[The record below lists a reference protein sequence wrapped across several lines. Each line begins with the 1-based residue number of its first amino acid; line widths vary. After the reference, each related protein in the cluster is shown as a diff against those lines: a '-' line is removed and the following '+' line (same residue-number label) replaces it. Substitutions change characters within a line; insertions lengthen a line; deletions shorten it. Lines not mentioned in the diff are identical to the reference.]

1 MQAGRTDHERPE
13 LTSTAPSS
21 ATGSQAAAT
30 LDELVAQLPEGAAIT
45 DPVKTEAYRRDRAE
59 DPAAGTPAAVV
70 RATSTEDVQA
80 VVRFAA
86 ATGTPV
92 VPRGA
97 GTSLS
102 GGSTAVD
109 GGIVLSLERMRD
121 IKIDSVT
128 RTAVTQ
134 PGAFNGEVKEAAGQ
148 HGLWYPPDPASFT
161 FCSIGGNIATNAGG
175 LCCVKYGVTTDYVLG
190 MKVVLADGRAI
201 ELGGPRLK
209 DVAGLSLTKLFVG
222 SEGTLGIITEVT
234 LRLVPAQRPPQT
246 LVATFPTLDSAT
258 AAVLAITQRM
268 RPSMLEFMDRPTINA
283 VEDETKMGL
292 DRDAAAM
299 IIVQSDEAAGHAGV
313 EIADVTALC
322 ETHGASEVFST
333 DDPDEGEAFIAARR
347 IAIPAVEKK
356 GTILLEDVG
365 VPLPNLGALVRGI
378 EEISQ
383 RHDVLVAVMA
393 HAGDGN
399 THPLVVF
406 DPTDA
411 GQRDRAHSAY
421 GEIMDLAVSLGGTIT
436 GEHGVGRL
444 KQPWL
449 AGYLGEDVLEINQRV
464 KDALDPQG
472 ILNPG
477 VVFDARTDSGKAA
490 TAEAPAGSAAMAA
503 ASASASAAVPSE
515 APAPATSA
523 TGEAVSFSTPTITY
537 DLAARAVALTIE
549 EGKTAGVRTCATIVD
564 PALQLVAYGR
574 TDGMTPHSVETSRRK
589 AQTAAST
596 RRPSALIL
604 PELAQKLE
612 HGSGGMLTSIA
623 GGVPIAFDGVV
634 VGGLGVAG
642 GKPAE
647 DAVIAD
653 AVLAA
658 LGADPAEAA
667 S

>member
-1 MQAGRTDHERPE
+1 MGR
-13 LTSTAPSS
+13 
-21 ATGSQAAAT
+21 QAAAT
-30 LDELVAQLPEGAAIT
+30 LDELVAQLPEGAVIT

-59 DPAAGTPAAVV
+59 DPNAGTPAAVV

-86 ATGTPV
+86 STGTPV

-102 GGSTAVD
+102 GGSTAID

-121 IKIDSVT
+121 ITIDPVT

-134 PGAFNGEVKEAAGQ
+134 PGAFNVEVKEAAGE
-148 HGLWYPPDPASFT
+148 HDLWYPPDPASFT

-234 LRLVPAQRPPQT
+234 LRLVPAQRPPHT

-292 DRDAAAM
+292 DREAAAM
-299 IIVQSDEAAGHAGV
+299 IIVQSDEPAGHAGV
-313 EIADVTALC
+313 EIADVTQLC
-322 ETHGASEVFST
+322 ESNGASEVFST
-333 DDPDEGEAFIAARR
+333 EDPDEGEAFIAARR

-378 EEISQ
+378 AEISE

-411 GQRDRAHSAY
+411 GQRERAHTAY
-421 GEIMDLAVSLGGTIT
+421 GDIMDLAVSLGGTIT

-449 AGYLGEDVLEINQRV
+449 AGYLGPDVLEINQRV

-477 VVFDARTDSGKAA
+477 VVFEARTDSGPAS
-490 TAEAPAGSAAMAA
+490 AEATAGSATMASGPAA
-503 ASASASAAVPSE
+503 ASAAVVPE
-515 APAPATSA
+515 APAAATSA
-523 TGEAVSFSTPTITY
+523 TGEPVSFSTPTITY
-537 DLAARAVALTIE
+537 DLAARAVALTID
-549 EGKTAGVRTCATIVD
+549 EGKKAGVRTCATIVD

-604 PELAQKLE
+604 AELAQKLE

-658 LGADPAEAA
+658 LGADPAETA